1 MSENNLINFS
11 QAAELLSV
19 SRPTIYA
26 MIERGELHPVQIA
39 DRQYLKMDEVEQ
51 RNKRGNNLT
60 PLNNPLSKRIE

>member
-26 MIERGELHPVQIA
+26 MIERGELHPIQIA
-39 DRQYLKMDEVEQ
+39 DRQYLKRDEVEH
-51 RNKRGNNLT
+51 
-60 PLNNPLSKRIE
+60 LSKEGNSFNANR

>member
-11 QAAELLSV
+11 QAAELLGV

-39 DRQYLKMDEVEQ
+39 DRQYLNRDEVEGIKG
-51 RNKRGNNLT
+51 RNKAYENSPSQN
-60 PLNNPLSKRIE
+60 